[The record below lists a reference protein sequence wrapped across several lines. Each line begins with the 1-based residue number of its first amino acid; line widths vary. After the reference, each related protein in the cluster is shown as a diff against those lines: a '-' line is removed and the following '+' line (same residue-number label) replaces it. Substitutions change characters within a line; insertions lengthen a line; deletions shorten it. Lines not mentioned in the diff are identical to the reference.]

1 MFRAF
6 DATDNL
12 TVRRHDAAAFPVA
25 EAIPATVDAVIA
37 ATRPEEPVL
46 FLRPGLMEATARSF
60 VSLFPGRVFYAVK
73 CNPDAAVL
81 GALAAGGVANFDV
94 ASLTEIE
101 TVRRLLPDAHLAYM
115 HPVKPRASIRAAY
128 AQHGV
133 RDFSLDSVE
142 ELAKIVTETGHAE
155 DLGLFVRLQLP
166 KGGAVYDLSGKFG
179 APVEQAV
186 TLLRAARDAGQRV
199 GLCFHVG
206 SQCLDPSAYERAIEI
221 AGDVIRLSGVT
232 PDVIDVGGGFPV
244 AYPDV
249 TPPALWLY
257 MASINRAF
265 RRLDLPNCEL
275 WCEPGR
281 ALVAAGTSLV
291 VQVQHRRGQ
300 ELFINDG
307 VYGTLSDAGVPAFR
321 FPVRLI
327 RLGAEGT
334 SAETLPYAFF
344 GPTCDSAD
352 RMEGPFL
359 LPADMREG
367 DWIEIGQLGAY
378 GACLRTQFNGFDRIG
393 RADVTD
399 APLLTTPGHPNWG
412 HPNLGQVAPGQSAI
426 ASRPARRRTKLRAV
440 A

>member
-1 MFRAF
+1 MFLGFEANREIAG
-6 DATDNL
+6 L
-12 TVRRHDAAAFPVA
+12 TVD
-25 EAIPATVDAVIA
+25 DVIA
-37 ATRPEEPVL
+37 AARPEEPVL
-46 FLRPGLMEATARSF
+46 CLRPGLMEETARTF

-73 CNPDAAVL
+73 CNPDVQVL
-81 GALAAGGVANFDV
+81 AALAAGGVANFDV

-101 TVRRLLPDAHLAYM
+101 TVRRLLPDARLAYM

-221 AGDVIRLSGVT
+221 AGEVIRLSGVT
-232 PDVIDVGGGFPV
+232 PDVLDVGGGFPV

-249 TPPALWLY
+249 APPALWLY

-265 RRLDLPNCEL
+265 RRLNLANCEL

-327 RLGAEGT
+327 RAGAEVAST
-334 SAETLPYAFF
+334 ETLPYAFF

-352 RMEGPFL
+352 RMEGPFW

-399 APLLTTPGHPNWG
+399 APLLATAGHPNMG
-412 HPNLGQVAPGQSAI
+412 RVAPGQVQAAPRV
-426 ASRPARRRTKLRAV
+426 ASRPARRRAKLRAV

>member
-1 MFRAF
+1 MFLGF
-6 DATDNL
+6 DANREIAGL
-12 TVRRHDAAAFPVA
+12 TVDG
-25 EAIPATVDAVIA
+25 VIA
-37 ATRPEEPVL
+37 AARPEDPVL
-46 FLRPGLMEATARSF
+46 CLRPALMEATARTF

-73 CNPDAAVL
+73 CNPDVEVL
-81 GALAAGGVANFDV
+81 RALSAGGVSNFDV

-101 TVRRLLPDAHLAYM
+101 TVRRLLPDARLAYM

-128 AQHGV
+128 MQHGV
-133 RDFSLDSVE
+133 RDFSLDSME
-142 ELAKIVTETGHAE
+142 ELAKIVTETGHAD
-155 DLGLFVRLQLP
+155 DLGLFVRLKLP

-186 TLLRAARDAGQRV
+186 TLLRAARDAGRRV

-206 SQCLDPSAYERAIEI
+206 SQCLDPLAYERAMEI
-221 AGDVIRLSGVT
+221 AGEVIRLSGVT
-232 PDVIDVGGGFPV
+232 PDVLDVGGGFPV

-249 TPPALWLY
+249 NPPALWLY
-257 MASINRAF
+257 MAAINRAF
-265 RRLDLPNCEL
+265 RRLELANCEL

-291 VQVQHRRGQ
+291 VQVNHRRGQ

-321 FPVRLI
+321 FPVRVI
-327 RLGAEGT
+327 RPEGEVA
-334 SAETLPYAFF
+334 SSEMLPYIFF

-352 RMEGPFL
+352 RMEGPFW
-359 LPADMREG
+359 LPADLREG

-393 RADVTD
+393 KVAVSDG
-399 APLLTTPGHPNWG
+399 PLLATAGHPG
-412 HPNLGQVAPGQSAI
+412 SGQAGAGQEAPVQVSHPARV
-426 ASRPARRRTKLRAV
+426 ARRRAKLRAV